1 MAALALFR
9 NRGRGFRD
17 ASLAAI
23 AGVAFAFGLP
33 GVDLAPL
40 FLLSLVALAFLA
52 VRATS
57 WASTLGIGVAFGASA
72 FLVTTVGSAGW
83 GTIVPIGLTF
93 IGMALYSLPFVT
105 LARWISAQLDQRY
118 AFLCALAG
126 WTLCA
131 ELRSQIE
138 FPIHFEAF
146 ALVAAG
152 VCDAETVDTVVKEG
166 FGARTAVLGP
176 MEQSDLVGLDLALDI
191 AEVLYEHLDRTA
203 HAPDILREKLKAGK
217 LGIGFGHRH
226 VADDDR
232 NDDADQPAPQGAE
245 HILGLRLRIG

>member
-146 ALVAAG
+146 ALVAAAPVLAGG
-152 VCDAETVDTVVKEG
+152 VRL
-166 FGARTAVLGP
+166 FGT
-176 MEQSDLVGLDLALDI
+176 
-191 AEVLYEHLDRTA
+191 
-203 HAPDILREKLKAGK
+203 
-217 LGIGFGHRH
+217 
-226 VADDDR
+226 
-232 NDDADQPAPQGAE
+232 
-245 HILGLRLRIG
+245 